1 MRAGMT
7 QTLALMAA
15 LAALAAL
22 AAAGCATTPSS
33 SSASS
38 ASLGGATVVINNAHI
53 EGSSATVVVVAG
65 DTIAAVGG
73 PELLAQVPGTARV
86 VDAAGGWLL
95 PGLHDAHLH
104 LLGGGLG
111 LSRVLLLGTRTM
123 PEVTARIAAWA
134 TANPTRPWVLG
145 RGWPYEIV
153 EKKAD
158 APMWARFP
166 TKEQLDAI
174 VPDRPAA
181 VRAYDGHT
189 TWVNSAALK
198 AAGITKDTPDPP
210 DGTIVRLA
218 NGEPSGALL
227 EGAWDLVLKVVP
239 KPTREEMKA
248 GLAAALSHLVALGVT
263 SGDAIEAEPEE
274 FDLLLELEREGKL
287 PIDLNVL
294 LPIEGDFDAYEEMRM
309 RNTARVRFVGVK
321 AFIDGVVESKTAF
334 MLKPFTGTHN
344 EVGRPLMEKQVF
356 FDLVNKAHELG
367 FQVSIHAI
375 GDAGVR
381 MSLDAIEAAQAACPE
396 VTTRHRLEH
405 IEVLDPADAPRF
417 AALNVLASMQPYHSV
432 PYPPDAN
439 VGAWPDN
446 VGLERIQHA
455 WAFRT
460 LLDAKAPLTFGSDWP
475 VYTASPLSGLAVAT
489 TRQDEKGFPPG
500 GWVPAQRL
508 TIPEAVHAYTV
519 ERGAPQGPAVD
530 VGALQVGQQADLVVL
545 PASVSVATPTTWFD
559 AKARIVVVDGVV
571 VVSP

>member
-7 QTLALMAA
+7 KTMAVVIA
-15 LAALAAL
+15 VAASGCVTTSSSGSSTT
-22 AAAGCATTPSS
+22 AAASLDKAT
-33 SSASS
+33 
-38 ASLGGATVVINNAHI
+38 LVITGAHI
-53 EGSSATVVVVAG
+53 EGSDATVVVVAG
-65 DTIAAVGG
+65 DAIAAVGG
-73 PELLAQVPGTARV
+73 PELLAHLPNTARV
-86 VDAAGGWLL
+86 VDAEGGWLL

-123 PEVTARIAAWA
+123 PEVSARIAAWA
-134 TANPTRPWVLG
+134 QANPTRPWVLG

-198 AAGITKDTPDPP
+198 AAGITKDTPDPA

-239 KPTREEMKA
+239 KPTRDEMKA
-248 GLAAALSHLVALGVT
+248 GLAAALTHLVALGVT
-263 SGDAIEAEPEE
+263 SGDAIEAEPDE

-294 LPIEGDFDAYEEMRM
+294 LPIEGDFDAYEAMRA
-309 RNTARVRFVGVK
+309 RSSARVRFVGVK
-321 AFIDGVVESKTAF
+321 AFVDGVVESKTAF
-334 MLKPFTGTHN
+334 MLTPYTGTHS
-344 EVGRPLMEKQVF
+344 EVGRPLMEKAVF
-356 FDLVNKAHELG
+356 FDLVNKAHARG

-381 MSLDAIEAAQAACPE
+381 LSLDAIEAAQRAYPD
-396 VTTRHRLEH
+396 VKTRHRLEH
-405 IEVLDPADAPRF
+405 IEVLNPNDAPRF
-417 AALNVLASMQPYHSV
+417 AAQNVLASMQPYHSV

-508 TIPEAVHAYTV
+508 TLPEAVHAYTV
-519 ERGAPQGPAVD
+519 ERGAPVGPAVD

-559 AKARIVVVDGVV
+559 AKARLVVVDGVV
-571 VVSP
+571 VVAP